1 MKRLILK
8 VLLIASILSI
18 AIMNGIYGVMNN
30 FNYTALTNIIISL
43 WDGFLA
49 YVLEFA
55 ATLSFNLNGGSAV
68 VDYIILG
75 GLGLSLVLALVVL
88 VRSLLVRR
96 PLLGVIAALSIVDFF
111 SVGMSAI
118 ILNNDF
124 TGGRFV
130 TYLLDLFN
138 TDMINTLFFAATFG
152 FTLLALL
159 MIFLIGLT
167 AKAKVKITK
176 KTTTTSLKPTVNQP
190 LPVQPTLQAASVVS
204 NPTTAAQPSSNDNLS
219 ELVKVVMQEELNMM
233 RNTQTIYPQQPVG
246 IAGNPYHA
254 SLDINLVRR
263 IVIEELAKFQGQY
276 ISRAEAQ
283 TLIAQEI
290 AMIKTQ
296 LRIK

>member
-1 MKRLILK
+1 MKRLIFK

-30 FNYTALTNIIISL
+30 FDYTALTTIIISL

-55 ATLSFNLNGGSAV
+55 STLSFNLNGGSAV

-130 TYLLDLFN
+130 TYLLDLLN

>member
-1 MKRLILK
+1 MKRLIFK
-8 VLLIASILSI
+8 VLLLASILSI
-18 AIMNGIYGVMNN
+18 AIMNGIYGFMNN
-30 FNYTALTNIIISL
+30 FNYSALTTIILSL

-49 YVLEFA
+49 YVLDFA
-55 ATLSFNLNGGSAV
+55 TTLSFNLNGGNAI

-75 GLGLSLVLALVVL
+75 SLGFSLVLALVVL
-88 VRSLLVRR
+88 IRGLIVRR
-96 PLLGVIAALSIVDFF
+96 PLFGFIAALSIVGFF
-111 SVGMSAI
+111 SVGVSAI

-130 TYLLDLFN
+130 FFLLDLFA
-138 TDMINTLFFAATFG
+138 TDPINTLFFAATFA

-159 MIFLIGLT
+159 MVFLLGIT
-167 AKAKVKITK
+167 AKAKVKASK
-176 KTTTTSLKPTVNQP
+176 KVKVAPLTPSQNPT
-190 LPVQPTLQAASVVS
+190 LPVQPTLQTTTSS
-204 NPTTAAQPSSNDNLS
+204 PTVAQPNTSDNLS

-233 RNTQTIYPQQPVG
+233 RNTQQIYPGPTMGVP
-246 IAGNPYHA
+246 ANPYA
-254 SLDINLVRR
+254 NSIDINVVRR

-290 AMIKTQ
+290 AMIKSQ